1 LRRADGGTDPVDM
14 TETSTSQS
22 IEIVLRAFEA
32 LERRDDETLDAL
44 YHPEVSFHWPPSLA
58 AAVPTRTWEEAW
70 DPLQP
75 TQAERRLSPRVVAA
89 SEREV
94 VVLWRQRGRRP
105 DGEAFDGEC
114 LGLYEVRD
122 GKFARAQMFYFDT
135 VAVIDFLAAARGGA
149 GPPTAA

>member
-1 LRRADGGTDPVDM
+1 M
-14 TETSTSQS
+14 TETSTTHS
-22 IEIVLRAFEA
+22 IEVVLRSFAA
-32 LERRDDETLDAL
+32 LERRDNEALDAL
-44 YHPEVSFHWPPSLA
+44 YHSEVSFHWPPSLA
-58 AAVPTRTWEEAW
+58 AAVPARTWEEIW

-75 TQAERRLSPRVVAA
+75 TQVERRLSPRVVAA

-135 VAVIDFLAAARGGA
+135 VAVIDFLAGGRGRS
-149 GPPTAA
+149 GP